1 MINYYDWAEHQ
12 SKMHSNKVAITDYSL
27 NKKISYKE
35 LNLSSCKIANFLQNM
50 GIGHSDRVAIL
61 SKNHSIF
68 FELQFACSKIGSI
81 MVPLNWRLTANE
93 LAFIL
98 NDCEPSL
105 LIVDDCFK
113 TTGDQLRS
121 LIPNMIMQF
130 FNSDDKPSEFQEN
143 IKNSPSNFKQVSLT
157 LDDLIMIMYTSG
169 TTGHPKG
176 AEINHKMQLFNAINL
191 SGIANLTSKTK
202 QLVILPL
209 FHTGGINCYANPVLH
224 QGGEIIIMREFDPTH
239 ALKAINSDELA
250 ITHLFAV
257 PAPLQ
262 FMMQHSDFE
271 TTDFNRLVNVGVGG
285 APCAEIIIK
294 TWQSK
299 GIDVIQG
306 WGMTETS
313 PAGIFLAAED
323 SLNKIG
329 SAGKAVLHT
338 AIKIIDKNM
347 TPVEPNQVGELLIK
361 GPNVTPGYWK
371 NEKATRESFHEG
383 WLKTGDLAKFDKDG
397 FVFIVDREKDMYIS
411 GGENVYPAEVE
422 NILYQLDEIAELAV
436 IGVPDKKW
444 GETGKLFVV
453 LKKNK
458 ELPEEKIITHC
469 INNLA
474 KFKIPSE
481 IVYVSE
487 LPRNATGKVL
497 KRTLK
502 EITEKNV

>member
-1 MINYYDWAEHQ
+1 MINYYDWAEYQ
-12 SKMHSNKVAITDYSL
+12 SKMHSNKIAITDYLL

-35 LNLSSCKIANFLQNM
+35 LNSSACKIANYLQAK
-50 GIGHSDRVAIL
+50 GIGLGNRVAIL

-93 LAFIL
+93 LTFIL

-105 LIVDDCFK
+105 LIVDDCFE
-113 TTGDQLRS
+113 TIADQLRS
-121 LIPNMIMQF
+121 LTPTIMIQF
-130 FNSDDKPSEFQEN
+130 FSSDEKPSEFQEN
-143 IKNSPSNFKQVSLT
+143 INGCLSDFERVPLS

-176 AEINHKMQLFNAINL
+176 AKINHKMQLFNAVNL

-224 QGGEIIIMREFDPTH
+224 QGGEIIIMREFDPTL
-239 ALKAINSDELA
+239 ALKAIDCKEFA

-262 FMMQHSDFE
+262 FMMQHPDFN
-271 TTDFNRLVNVGVGG
+271 TTDFSRLINVGVGG

-338 AIKIIDKNM
+338 AINIVNEKM
-347 TPVEPNQVGELLIK
+347 LAVEPNQIGELLIK

-371 NEKATRESFHEG
+371 NEKATKESFHEG
-383 WLKTGDLAKFDKDG
+383 WLKTGDLAKFDEDG

-436 IGVPDKKW
+436 IGIPDKKW

-453 LKKNK
+453 LKEHR
-458 ELPEEKIITHC
+458 ELPKEKIIEHC
-469 INNLA
+469 VKNLA

-481 IVYVSE
+481 IIYVSE

-502 EITEKNV
+502 EISEKNV

>member
-1 MINYYDWAEHQ
+1 MISFYDWAEYQ
-12 SKMHSNKVAITDYSL
+12 SKMHSNKIAITDYSL

-35 LNLSSCKIANFLQNM
+35 LNLTACKIANFLQAE
-50 GIGHSDRVAIL
+50 GIEHGDRIGIL
-61 SKNHSIF
+61 SKNNSIF
-68 FELQFACSKIGSI
+68 FELQFACSKVGSI

-98 NDCEPSL
+98 DDCEPSL
-105 LIVDDCFK
+105 LIVDDCFE
-113 TTGDQLRS
+113 TIANQLKS
-121 LIPNMIMQF
+121 LIPNITIQF
-130 FNSDDKPSEFQEN
+130 FNSDEKQSEFRDN
-143 IKNSPSNFKQVSLT
+143 ISGCQSDFKRAFLT

-176 AEINHKMQLFNAINL
+176 AKINHKMQLFNAVNL

-224 QGGEIIIMREFDPTH
+224 QGGEIIIMREFDPKF
-239 ALKAINSDELA
+239 ALQAINSHELA

-262 FMMQHSDFE
+262 FMMQHPDFNA
-271 TTDFNRLVNVGVGG
+271 TDFSRLTNVGVGG
-285 APCAEIIIK
+285 APCAEIIIE

-329 SAGKAVLHT
+329 SAGKSVLHT
-338 AIKIIDKNM
+338 EIKIVNKNM
-347 TPVEPNQVGELLIK
+347 TPVEPNQIGELLIK

-371 NEKATRESFHEG
+371 NDKATRESFHQD
-383 WLKTGDLAKFDKDG
+383 WLKTGDLAKFDEDG

-436 IGVPDKKW
+436 IGIPDDKW

-453 LKKNK
+453 LKENK
-458 ELPEEKIITHC
+458 DLPKEKIIQHC
-469 INNLA
+469 LNNLA

-481 IVYVSE
+481 IAYVSE

-502 EITEKNV
+502 EISDKNV

>member
-1 MINYYDWAEHQ
+1 MINFYDWAEYQ
-12 SKMHSNKVAITDYSL
+12 SKMHSNKIAITDYSL
-27 NKKISYKE
+27 KKKISYKE
-35 LNLSSCKIANFLQNM
+35 LNLSACKIANFLQSK
-50 GIGHSDRVAIL
+50 GIGHSDRIAIL

-68 FELQFACSKIGSI
+68 FELQFACSKIGAI

-98 NDCEPSL
+98 QDCGPSL
-105 LIVDDCFK
+105 VIVDDCFK
-113 TTGDQLRS
+113 TIANQLADI
-121 LIPNMIMQF
+121 IPNIVIQF
-130 FNSDDKPSEFQEN
+130 FNSDEKQNEFQEN
-143 IKNSPSNFKQVSLT
+143 ISNCPSDFKRVPLT

-176 AEINHKMQLFNAINL
+176 AKINHKMQLFNAVNL

-224 QGGEIIIMREFDPTH
+224 QGGEIIIMREFDPKF
-239 ALKAINSDELA
+239 ALEAINSDELA

-262 FMMQHSDFE
+262 FMMQHPDFNA
-271 TTDFNRLVNVGVGG
+271 TDFSRLTNVGVGG
-285 APCAEIIIK
+285 APCAEIIIE

-329 SAGKAVLHT
+329 SAGKSVLHT
-338 AIKIIDKNM
+338 EIKIVNKNM
-347 TPVEPNQVGELLIK
+347 VPVEPNQIGELLIK
-361 GPNVTPGYWK
+361 GPNVTPGYWE
-371 NEKATRESFHEG
+371 NEKATRESFHQG
-383 WLKTGDLAKFDKDG
+383 WLKTGDLAKFDDDG

-422 NILYQLDEIAELAV
+422 NILYQLNEIAELAV

-453 LKKNK
+453 LKENR
-458 ELPEEKIITHC
+458 ELPKEKIIQHC
-469 INNLA
+469 LNNLA

-481 IVYVSE
+481 IAYVSE

-502 EITEKNV
+502 EISKKNV

>member
-1 MINYYDWAEHQ
+1 MINFYDWAEHH
-12 SKMHSNKVAITDYSL
+12 SKMHSNKIAITDYSL
-27 NKKISYKE
+27 NKKISYKG
-35 LNLSSCKIANFLQNM
+35 LNLSACKIANFLQSKN
-50 GIGHSDRVAIL
+50 IGHSDRIAIL

-98 NDCEPSL
+98 KDCEPSL
-105 LIVDDCFK
+105 LIIDDCFK
-113 TTGDQLRS
+113 TTAHQLKS
-121 LIPNMIMQF
+121 LIPNIIIQF
-130 FNSDDKPSEFQEN
+130 FNSDDKHSEFQEN
-143 IKNSPSNFKQVSLT
+143 ISDCPSDFKRVPLS

-176 AEINHKMQLFNAINL
+176 AKINHKMQLFNAVNL
-191 SGIANLTSKTK
+191 SGIAHLTSKTK

-224 QGGEIIIMREFDPTH
+224 QGGEIIIMREFDPKF
-239 ALKAINSDELA
+239 ALEAINSKDLG

-262 FMMQHSDFE
+262 FMMQHPNFNE
-271 TTDFNRLVNVGVGG
+271 TDFSRLTNVGVGG
-285 APCAEIIIK
+285 APCAEIIIE

-329 SAGKAVLHT
+329 SAGKSVLHT
-338 AIKIIDKNM
+338 EIKIVNKKLV
-347 TPVEPNQVGELLIK
+347 PVEPNQIGELLIK

-371 NEKATRESFHEG
+371 NEKATKESFYKG
-383 WLKTGDLAKFDKDG
+383 WLKTGDLAKFDDDG

-436 IGVPDKKW
+436 IGIPDKKW
-444 GETGKLFVV
+444 GETGKLFIV
-453 LKKNK
+453 LKENRDLTK
-458 ELPEEKIITHC
+458 EKIIQHC
-469 INNLA
+469 LNNLA

-481 IVYVSE
+481 IAYVSQ

-502 EITEKNV
+502 EISDKNV

>member
-1 MINYYDWAEHQ
+1 MINYYDWVEHH

-35 LNLSSCKIANFLQNM
+35 LNLSSCRMANFLQNM
-50 GIGHSDRVAIL
+50 GVGHSDRVAIL

-121 LIPNMIMQF
+121 LIPNIIMQF
-130 FNSDDKPSEFQEN
+130 FNSDDKPSELQEN
-143 IKNSPSNFKQVSLT
+143 IKNSPSNFKQVSLS

-176 AEINHKMQLFNAINL
+176 AKINHKMQLFNAINL

-347 TPVEPNQVGELLIK
+347 KQVEPNQVGELLIK

>member
-1 MINYYDWAEHQ
+1 MINYYDWAEYQ
-12 SKMHSNKVAITDYSL
+12 SKMHANKIAITDYFL
-27 NKKISYKE
+27 KKKISYKE
-35 LNLSSCKIANFLQNM
+35 LNLSACKIASFLKKR

-68 FELQFACSKIGSI
+68 FELQFACSKTGSI

-93 LAFIL
+93 LAYIL
-98 NDCEPSL
+98 DDCEPSL
-105 LIVDDCFK
+105 LIVDDCFEPIAN
-113 TTGDQLRS
+113 QLRS
-121 LIPNMIMQF
+121 MMPNIIIQF
-130 FNSDDKPSEFQEN
+130 FNSDGKSNEFLEN
-143 IKNSPSNFKQVSLT
+143 IKDCQADFRSVALS

-176 AEINHKMQLFNAINL
+176 AKINHKMQLFNAVNL

-239 ALKAINSDELA
+239 ALKAINCAELA

-262 FMMQHSDFE
+262 FMMQHPDFN
-271 TTDFNRLVNVGVGG
+271 TTDFSRLVNVGVGG

-299 GIDVIQG
+299 GLDVIQG

-338 AIKIIDKNM
+338 SIKIVNKNM
-347 TPVEPNQVGELLIK
+347 TPVRSNQIGELLIK

-371 NEKATRESFHEG
+371 NEKATKDSFYEG
-383 WLKTGDLAKFDKDG
+383 WLKTGDLAKFDEDG

-436 IGVPDKKW
+436 IGIPDKKW

-453 LKKNK
+453 LKEDK
-458 ELPEEKIITHC
+458 ELTKEKIIKHC

-481 IVYVSE
+481 IAFVSE

-502 EITEKNV
+502 EISSKNV

>member
-1 MINYYDWAEHQ
+1 MINFYDWAEYQ
-12 SKMHSNKVAITDYSL
+12 SKMHSNKIAITDYSL
-27 NKKISYKE
+27 NKKISYKD
-35 LNLSSCKIANFLQNM
+35 LNLSACKIANFLKAK
-50 GIGHSDRVAIL
+50 GIGHSDRIALL

-98 NDCEPSL
+98 DDCEPSL
-105 LIVDDCFK
+105 LILDYCFETIAK
-113 TTGDQLRS
+113 DLKS
-121 LIPNMIMQF
+121 LTPNITFQF
-130 FNSDDKPSEFQEN
+130 FDSDEKRSEFQEKIN
-143 IKNSPSNFKQVSLT
+143 AQPTDIERVPLS

-176 AEINHKMQLFNAINL
+176 AKINHKMQLFNAVNL
-191 SGIANLTSKTK
+191 CGIANLTSKTK

-224 QGGEIIIMREFDPTH
+224 QGGEIIIMREFDPKS
-239 ALKAINSDELA
+239 ALQAINSHELA

-262 FMMQHSDFE
+262 FMMQHRDFSE
-271 TTDFNRLVNVGVGG
+271 TDLSRLTNVGVGG
-285 APCAEIIIK
+285 APCAKIIIE
-294 TWQSK
+294 TWQSR
-299 GIDVIQG
+299 GMDVIQG

-329 SAGKAVLHT
+329 SAGKSVLHT
-338 AIKIIDKNM
+338 EIKIVDKNM
-347 TPVEPNQVGELLIK
+347 LGVEPNQIGELLIK

-371 NEKATRESFHEG
+371 NEKATRESFHQG
-383 WLKTGDLAKFDKDG
+383 WLKTGDLAKFDEDG

-422 NILYQLDEIAELAV
+422 NILYQLEEIAELAV
-436 IGVPDKKW
+436 IGIPDEKW

-453 LKKNK
+453 LKENA
-458 ELPEEKIITHC
+458 ELPREKIIQHC
-469 INNLA
+469 LNNLA

-481 IVYVSE
+481 IAYVSQ

-502 EITEKNV
+502 EISDENV